1 MRLSLGHTGGLLATL
16 YVACVAPVSASASG
30 EAPVPEAEVPALSAS
45 AAQGLATITYLTASS
60 VYIDVGSGDGLAPG
74 DIVEVMRDGIAV
86 ASLRAEHLSTRKTS
100 CTALSAS
107 VELQVGD
114 QVRFVANLAATPA
127 DEAAAGS
134 ETGTS
139 AASTST
145 GRTTSWLRSKG
156 IRGRIGARYLAVI
169 DRSGADGQ
177 DFSQPALDLR
187 IDGKSI
193 NEHPFDL
200 SVDVRTRRTY
210 RAPSDGAATEE
221 GSSRVYR
228 AAASWHPHDSLFDLT
243 VGRQFS
249 PELPTISVFDGATAS
264 LRWTYL
270 GLGVLSG
277 TQPDAIDYGYSTQ
290 IREHGAFLQFTSSRP
305 PVSRWYLTT
314 GIIGSY
320 DNGKINREYLHAQTS
335 FSLRRLS
342 LYVSQDLDFHRGWK
356 QEAEGTAQSWTDTH
370 ASMRVRVTDGS
381 NVHGGYDNRRNIR
394 LYRDFES
401 PETEFD
407 DAYREGYWAGVSQ
420 RFRRALRLGF
430 DARRSTG
437 GFSGGAD
444 SYTATFNAQWRV
456 HASLRGTYFQN
467 QLASG
472 WLRSGALGVQLGSSL
487 SVEFGGGARDDS
499 SNPNG
504 NTLSWLNL
512 ALDYSLGR
520 HWYLSMSTER
530 SDDGVQANDQYY
542 ATTTYRF

>member
-1 MRLSLGHTGGLLATL
+1 
-16 YVACVAPVSASASG
+16 VWIAPGPAAASDDAA
-30 EAPVPEAEVPALSAS
+30 APISEVPALDAA
-45 AAQGLATITYLTASS
+45 AAQGLATITYMTASS
-60 VYIDVGSGDGLAPG
+60 VYIDAGSGDGLAAG
-74 DIVEVMRDGIAV
+74 DIVEVMRDGIVV

-114 QVRFVANLAATPA
+114 QVRFVANLDDSPA
-127 DEAAAGS
+127 EEAAAGS
-134 ETGTS
+134 DTDATV
-139 AASTST
+139 STSS

-169 DRSGADGQ
+169 DRSGTDGQ

-187 IDGKSI
+187 VDGKNI
-193 NEHPFDL
+193 NEQPFDL

-210 RAPSDGAATEE
+210 RKPSDGGTTEE

-228 AAASWHPHDSLFDLT
+228 AAASWHPRDSLFNLT

-249 PELPTISVFDGATAS
+249 PELPTISVFDGASAT
-264 LRWTYL
+264 LRWTYMGL
-270 GLGVLSG
+270 GLLSG

-320 DNGKINREYLHAQTS
+320 DGGEINREYLHAQTS

-356 QEAEGTAQSWTDTH
+356 QAAEGTPQSWTDTH
-370 ASMRVRVTDGS
+370 ASMRIRVTDGS
-381 NVHGGYDNRRNIR
+381 SVHGGYDNRRNIR

-407 DAYREGYWAGVSQ
+407 DAYREGYWAGFSQ
-420 RFRRALRLGF
+420 RFRRALRMGF

-437 GFSGGAD
+437 GFSGDAD

-472 WLRSGALGVQLGSSL
+472 WLRSGALGTQLGSSL
-487 SVEFGGGARDDS
+487 SVELGGGARDDS
-499 SNPNG
+499 SNPDG
-504 NTLSWLNL
+504 NTLGWMSFS
-512 ALDYSLGR
+512 LDYSLGR